1 MERLVQSIPLPAVA
15 RLCSLYQ
22 LLGDLETQGV
32 NRLSSGALGDTLGVG
47 AHNLRKDIS
56 YLGENASSAG
66 GYDLIRL
73 RELISR
79 RLGLDRK
86 QRACVVGLG
95 RLGSAIMQH
104 CRLSENDFDIRVGF
118 DSNVNLVETLKAPV
132 KMYPAYEMVDILR
145 SMSIEL
151 GILTVPP
158 TGAQDCAQSLVDGG
172 VRGIINFTPVKVRV
186 PESVLVRDIDLTGEF
201 RVLSALMFLRKG

>member
-1 MERLVQSIPLPAVA
+1 MQSIPLPAVA